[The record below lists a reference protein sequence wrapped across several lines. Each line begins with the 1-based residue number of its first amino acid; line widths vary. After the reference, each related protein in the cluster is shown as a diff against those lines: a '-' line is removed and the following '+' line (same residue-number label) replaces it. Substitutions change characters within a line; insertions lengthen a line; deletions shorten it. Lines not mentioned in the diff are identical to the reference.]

1 MQQKL
6 HMRMRSSE
14 QTRGCFWVGR
24 EQEEDVIPG
33 GKAICW
39 GLLLQHHQSRLD
51 SQNFL
56 VSMGVGSS

>member
-14 QTRGCFWVGR
+14 QTRGRGCFWVGR

-39 GLLLQHHQSRLD
+39 GLLLQHHRGWTHRT
-51 SQNFL
+51 F
-56 VSMGVGSS
+56 